1 MRRLLWQLA
10 QNLRAIFIL
19 IDRLSRL
26 RLDGTLPLDLPDQ
39 PINQHTH
46 QNTSDLAIARW
57 DPERIRRLGELLDAY
72 RNSVQNVSSEDL
84 SAETLAQAEEGRAS
98 PYRTN
103 PNQSQLPQL

>member
-10 QNLRAIFIL
+10 QNLKAIPTL

-26 RLDGTLPLDLPDQ
+26 QLDGTLPLDLPDQ
-39 PINQHTH
+39 LINQNTH

-57 DPERIRRLGELLDAY
+57 NPERIRQLGALLDAY
-72 RNSVQNVSSEDL
+72 RNSARNVSSGDL
-84 SAETLAQAEEGRAS
+84 SAENLEQAEEGRAS
-98 PYRTN
+98 PYGTN